1 MIASKKLNGAVTC
14 RRISDSEATTSDV
27 PHRQMKKLFQH
38 KINFTERF
46 KRRHSLRLHMSLIL
60 MATVCAG
67 FLATR
72 SLLALHL
79 ENVMLR
85 YPLAVIFAYL
95 IFFISVKLWLKY
107 VAPVPATKRAQSSV
121 DLADVLPDLPISGPS
136 GGFDGIKLVHGG
148 GGEFSGAGASGSLGD
163 AQTAFTD
170 SGNGLLSGGI
180 DTGGGIGDAVGDAA
194 GEAVSSALDNEGG
207 AVAMIVFAVLAAI
220 LAVVLGAG
228 VYLVYEAPFILSEA
242 AFEFVLAAG
251 LVRGTRRIDSAD
263 WIGSVFKTTS
273 IPFFITLTLAT
284 LAGYLMHHYFPEI
297 TRISELLARL

>member
-1 MIASKKLNGAVTC
+1 
-14 RRISDSEATTSDV
+14 
-27 PHRQMKKLFQH
+27 MKNLFQH

-46 KRRHSLRLHMSLIL
+46 KKRHSLRLHMSLIL

-72 SLLALHL
+72 TLLALHL

-85 YPLAVIFAYL
+85 YPIAVIFAYL

-107 VAPVPATKRAQSSV
+107 IAPVPATARARRSSV
-121 DLADVLPDLPISGPS
+121 DPGDLLPDLPISGPS
-136 GGFDGIKLVHGG
+136 GGFEGSKVFRGA
-148 GGEFSGAGASGSLGD
+148 GGEFSGAGASGSFGD
-163 AQTAFTD
+163 AQAAFTD
-170 SGNGLLSGGI
+170 SGTGVLSGGV
-180 DTGGGIGDAVGDAA
+180 DTGAGLGDAVGDAA
-194 GEAVSSALDNEGG
+194 GEAVSSALDNDGG

-251 LVRGTRRIDSAD
+251 LVRGTRRIDSAE
-263 WIGSVFKTTS
+263 WIGSVFKTTG

-284 LAGYLMHHYFPEI
+284 VAGYVMHHYFPEV
-297 TRISELLARL
+297 TRISELLALL